1 MAAHYLLAFP
11 CVDAHG
17 GLAGTPFSLSHLAK
31 RGISQ
36 GEETLRVNRRQ
47 TLYAQ
52 IPGFFGDIMTDI
64 APFRLPG
71 RRTPRQRWLV
81 KTQHLGYNCETVKTP
96 KHFEVRWKCSTSEC
110 E

>member
-1 MAAHYLLAFP
+1 MAATLFARLPVHR
-11 CVDAHG
+11 VDAYG

-52 IPGFFGDIMTDI
+52 IPGFLAT
-64 APFRLPG
+64 L
-71 RRTPRQRWLV
+71 
-81 KTQHLGYNCETVKTP
+81 
-96 KHFEVRWKCSTSEC
+96 
-110 E
+110 